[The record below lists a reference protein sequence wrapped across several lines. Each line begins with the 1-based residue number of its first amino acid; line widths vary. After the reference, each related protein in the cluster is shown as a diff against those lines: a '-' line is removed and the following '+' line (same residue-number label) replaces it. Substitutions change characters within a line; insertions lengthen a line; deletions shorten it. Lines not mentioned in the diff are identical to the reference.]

1 MNAPPVPEEQRM
13 RPYSKN
19 PHYWQYKGE
28 PVLLIGGS
36 VEDCWLSAQIGQK
49 VNGDFELIA
58 NSVPR

>member
-36 VEDCWLSAQIGQK
+36 VDAIK
-49 VNGDFELIA
+49 AYKAIV
-58 NSVPR
+58 R